1 MPDGDSGNTDARAA
15 ARRPSEML
23 LLGIS
28 HSRLLVQWCE
38 LNRSAPARCD
48 LGRRERQVAK
58 IFLPFGQQSPSGHF
72 SNGRPPFAIQLD
84 RRAQAEM

>member
-48 LGRRERQVAK
+48 LGRRERLVVETPVV
-58 IFLPFGQQSPSGHF
+58 LGSG
-72 SNGRPPFAIQLD
+72 PPFAIQLD
-84 RRAQAEM
+84 RRAQAEMCEALGCG